1 MITVEKMTPAHIEG
15 FHKCLDAVARERL
28 YLSFLE
34 APALELTED
43 FVLHCQ
49 RNNDPQFVALDG
61 RKLVGWCDIV
71 RNKRTTH
78 LHCGTLGMGIL
89 PAYRNKGLGERLIMR
104 TIVEANRLGIDRVE
118 LEVYVTNLAAIRLYR
133 KVGFKSEGM
142 KAKSTLIDG
151 KYIDSMM
158 MALLSVGD

>member
-1 MITVEKMTPAHIEG
+1 
-15 FHKCLDAVARERL
+15 
-28 YLSFLE
+28 
-34 APALELTED
+34 
-43 FVLHCQ
+43 
-49 RNNDPQFVALDG
+49 
-61 RKLVGWCDIV
+61 
-71 RNKRTTH
+71 
-78 LHCGTLGMGIL
+78 MGIL